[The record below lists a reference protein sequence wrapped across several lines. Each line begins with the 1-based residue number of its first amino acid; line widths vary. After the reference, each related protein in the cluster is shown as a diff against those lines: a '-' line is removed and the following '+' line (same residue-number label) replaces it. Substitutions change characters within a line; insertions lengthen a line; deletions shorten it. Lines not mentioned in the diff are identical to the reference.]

1 MLALPLL
8 LSELPVDVLPQA
20 ARNAVRLSEVPAATL
35 KAGRGVPEAL
45 SCVAFFRRRCTSR
58 MNIIY

>member
-8 LSELPVDVLPQA
+8 LSELPVDALPQA

-35 KAGRGVPEAL
+35 
-45 SCVAFFRRRCTSR
+45 T
-58 MNIIY
+58 N